1 MPRQALGEEYPTSLM
16 QRAVCARKRART
28 HAHGMALEDQRVH
41 LELLRMNAVWTIDAT
56 HIDRTED
63 GTAIHVEVLSDV
75 ASGTILAAVVGPPST
90 DLQVAALLE
99 DAIAE
104 HGAAFVLQSD
114 KSGEN
119 RGPKVKAVLDHHLI
133 THLRNVPQTPKHNA
147 VGERANG
154 LLKETLG
161 IRKRDPPRRLPIRVW
176 QTRIDHVCH
185 WMNTAFRRQSR
196 GGKTPQDFHDALH
209 TWYPALSREDFYAA
223 ARSAVEH
230 AAKSHSD
237 PCEPRNAERAAIIE
251 TMESFGILRRTRGRA
266 RIPIPGCE
274 GNS

>member
-1 MPRQALGEEYPTSLM
+1 MP
-16 QRAVCARKRART
+16 K
-28 HAHGMALEDQRVH
+28 
-41 LELLRMNAVWTIDAT
+41 
-56 HIDRTED
+56 
-63 GTAIHVEVLSDV
+63 
-75 ASGTILAAVVGPPST
+75 
-90 DLQVAALLE
+90 
-99 DAIAE
+99 
-104 HGAAFVLQSD
+104 
-114 KSGEN
+114 
-119 RGPKVKAVLDHHLI
+119 
-133 THLRNVPQTPKHNA
+133 LRNNCRLPERTRSYFEFGFKSWGSIPRLCSSQHNA

-161 IRKRDPPRRLPIRVW
+161 IRKRDPPWHLPIRVW
-176 QTRIDHVCH
+176 QTTLDHVCH

-274 GNS
+274 GIS